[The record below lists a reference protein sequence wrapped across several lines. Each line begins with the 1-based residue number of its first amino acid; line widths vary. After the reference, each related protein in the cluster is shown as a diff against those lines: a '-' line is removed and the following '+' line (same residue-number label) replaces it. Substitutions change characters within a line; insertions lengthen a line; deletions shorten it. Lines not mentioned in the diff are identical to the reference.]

1 LTNYFRQTQAHT
13 AELLVPEPS
22 GAESEMA
29 IENLERYKPL
39 CLDHIPAE
47 VIQSVGRA
55 LGSEIR

>member
-1 LTNYFRQTQAHT
+1 M
-13 AELLVPEPS
+13 PEPS